1 MINKIA
7 GKRSPTE
14 VKHLQIGDK
23 EITTVSDIA
32 DTRGIVFRDLFQQT
46 LFIKISVTQSPCRTS
61 NSKMQ
66 LTQYGNLQHSFLF
79 RRTTGCTF
87 EF

>member
-46 LFIKISVTQSPCRTS
+46 LFIKISVTQSPC
-61 NSKMQ
+61 
-66 LTQYGNLQHSFLF
+66 
-79 RRTTGCTF
+79 
-87 EF
+87 